1 MNRQWEWMFAKVGEV
16 GLSITAMAD
25 SLTGAVS
32 EANAGLQQFF
42 TDMEQFQSQNRV
54 QIQIDPFCH
63 GHLASVTC
71 PDCGADVT
79 RLASQPPAGVEEQMV
94 AECVCPPDDDEDS
107 DAVAEQRDI
116 EREARE
122 LYGATRDE
130 RLRALL

>member
-1 MNRQWEWMFAKVGEV
+1 MSRQWEWMFAKVGEV

-42 TDMEQFQSQNRV
+42 TDMEQFQAENRV
-54 QIQIDPFCH
+54 QIQIDPFCA

-79 RLASQPPAGVEEQMV
+79 RLANQTPAAVEAAMV
-94 AECVCPPDDDEDS
+94 VTCECAPEGDRVDDDE
-107 DAVAEQRDI
+107 V
-116 EREARE
+116 RE
-122 LYGATRDE
+122 LSAETGDQ
-130 RLRALL
+130 RLRALR